1 MGSPK
6 NVSLKIKEDGVYL
19 LINRAEGEKVTR
31 GDVLSVVESN
41 FIKDIDFVAVN
52 SIFKSDDLFFETLIS
67 RNTDVL
73 VKKESARV
81 TVEANRMSASV
92 TFIEPLNSSDLM
104 EFEDFKNILREQKI
118 EYGFEEENLRDIFS
132 KRVYNMPF
140 VIAKGLEPIDGING
154 YIQRHFTLKEKNF
167 RPKHLDDGTVDFKQ
181 LDIIDIV
188 KEGTLLLEQI
198 PAIPGVDGMNVLG
211 KTIAHKVCKPA
222 PSIPKTKNTRLS
234 EDGSKLF
241 AGLSGQIVVNE
252 NKVEIFP
259 VLQISKD
266 VDNSVGNV
274 DFVGSVSINGNVL
287 TGFTVKAEGSIEVH
301 GVLEGGELIA
311 GGDIVLT
318 GGAQGVEKA
327 SIKARGNIH
336 AKYIDQCTVYAG
348 GDIYTDFIVYSR
360 VKCGGSVELSGKKG
374 LLLGGSVSA
383 KNQIIADVI
392 GANLS
397 ASTEIELGFEPDDFE
412 RYKGLLN
419 QMEEAQ
425 EEYNKL
431 LQKEN
436 ILSQQAKRSKRP
448 EEMDLIQTNKEY
460 TKQYYENRIEEL
472 QNQIAALTSMENPE
486 EVYIHVNKV
495 IHAGVK
501 VVITNAQTYI
511 LERQK
516 ACKIL
521 NIGGRI
527 KSISLDE
534 VSAS

>member
-1 MGSPK
+1 MNSAK

-19 LINRAEGEKVTR
+19 LVNRSEGEKVTR
-31 GDVLSVVESN
+31 GEVLSVVESN

-52 SIFKSDDLFFETLIS
+52 SIFKNDDLFFETLIS
-67 RNTDVL
+67 TNTDVL
-73 VKKESARV
+73 VKKESARI
-81 TVEANRMSASV
+81 TVDVNRMSASV
-92 TFIEPLNSSDLM
+92 TFIEPLNSSVLLTYE
-104 EFEDFKNILREQKI
+104 EFKGVLREQKI
-118 EYGFEEENLRDIFS
+118 EYGYDEEQLQEIFN
-132 KRVYNMPF
+132 KRVYNVP
-140 VIAKGLEPIDGING
+140 VTVAKGLAPVDGING
-154 YIQRHFTLKEKNF
+154 YVKRHFTLKEKNY

-198 PAIPGVDGMNVLG
+198 PAIEGVDGMNVLG
-211 KTIAHKVCKPA
+211 KAIAHKICKPA
-222 PSIPKTKNTRLS
+222 PSLPKTKNTMLS
-234 EDGSKLF
+234 EDGTKLF
-241 AGLSGQIVVNE
+241 AAASGQIVVNE
-252 NKVEIFP
+252 NKVEIYP

-274 DFVGSVSINGNVL
+274 DFVGSVLINGNVL

-327 SIKARGNIH
+327 SIRARGNIH
-336 AKYIDQCTVYAG
+336 AKYIDQCAVFAG
-348 GDIYTDFIVYSR
+348 GDIYTDFIVYSK
-360 VKCGGSVELSGKKG
+360 VKCGGKVELSGKKG

-383 KNQIIADVI
+383 KDQIIADVI

-397 ASTEIELGFEPDDFE
+397 ASTEIELGFEPNDYE

-419 QMEEAQ
+419 QLEEVQ
-425 EEYNKL
+425 EEYDKL
-431 LQKEN
+431 LKKES
-436 ILSQQAKRSKRP
+436 ILAQQAKKSKRDA
-448 EEMDLIQTNKEY
+448 EMDLLQTNSTYSKL
-460 TKQYYENRIEEL
+460 YYEEKIEEL
-472 QNQIAALTSMENPE
+472 QGRIATLTSMENPE

-534 VSAS
+534 VSVP